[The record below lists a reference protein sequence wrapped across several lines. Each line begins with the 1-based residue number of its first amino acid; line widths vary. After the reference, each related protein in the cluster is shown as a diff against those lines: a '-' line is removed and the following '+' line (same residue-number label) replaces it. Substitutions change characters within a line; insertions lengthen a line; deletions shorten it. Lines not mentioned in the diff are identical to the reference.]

1 MSKRPG
7 DNQLALPLPPA
18 KRPSRSSSPAAVELR
33 DSQAALTIST
43 TELPTDRSAP
53 QNCSVSTSH
62 AQNVTGRETLT
73 LPGPSVRGV
82 SDTHNSGIENSPMCF
97 RIANVPSTW
106 SKERLITALLTVDP
120 SLDKTS
126 QLSLYPACC
135 GSTQTA
141 LLNLA
146 TCTEYFQII
155 KLNKYNYVN
164 TSDGTLVIDSHFYDL
179 TPLNNPNGEIVA
191 E

>member
-62 AQNVTGRETLT
+62 AQNG
-73 LPGPSVRGV
+73 GV

>member
-18 KRPSRSSSPAAVELR
+18 AVEPR

-62 AQNVTGRETLT
+62 AQNVTGPEILT

-106 SKERLITALLTVDP
+106 NKERLLTALLTVDP

-135 GSTQTA
+135 GSTLTA
-141 LLNLA
+141 LLNQA
-146 TCTEYFQII
+146 TCTEYFQRL
-155 KLNKYNYVN
+155 KPNEYNYMK
-164 TSDGTLVIDSHFYDL
+164 TSDGTHLVIDSHFYDL
-179 TPLNNPNGEIVA
+179 TPLNNPKGGIVA